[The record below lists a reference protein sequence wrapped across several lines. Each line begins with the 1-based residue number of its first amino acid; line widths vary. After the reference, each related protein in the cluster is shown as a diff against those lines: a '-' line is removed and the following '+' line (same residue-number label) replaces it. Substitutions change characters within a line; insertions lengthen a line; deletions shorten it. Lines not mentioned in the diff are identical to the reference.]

1 MRTIVLVVWVALIG
15 AMLCAS
21 GCGRPGHEEG
31 ALEASVRVDFQNAV
45 ARLAALRESKINDRL
60 DWESDRPEIRNAVLG
75 AVRTQGASWMVLV
88 DIDWWNDETRPMI
101 EDGAV
106 RLVVSFTSNVFEF
119 RDGVFPRVD
128 GNDVVSDKKWFV
140 VLVGFAQ

>member
-1 MRTIVLVVWVALIG
+1 MI
-15 AMLCAS
+15 
-21 GCGRPGHEEG
+21 
-31 ALEASVRVDFQNAV
+31 
-45 ARLAALRESKINDRL
+45 
-60 DWESDRPEIRNAVLG
+60 
-75 AVRTQGASWMVLV
+75 LV